1 MKVLCS
7 SVLGIES
14 IVVFLCCLV
23 ASTNG
28 SIGNQAAAVWL
39 GLGLLILLLLSIG
52 VLRRPWGVWWG
63 SALQVVVVFLGILVP
78 IMWFVGGI
86 FAMLWFLAV
95 RNGSR
100 VDALRAERAAEAET
114 GQSDQPNPA

>member
-28 SIGNQAAAVWL
+28 SVSSQGAAI
-39 GLGLLILLLLSIG
+39 GLGAGLMVLILLSIG

-63 SALQVVVVFLGILVP
+63 SFLQVVVVFLGILVP

-86 FAMLWFLAV
+86 FAVLWFLAV

-100 VDALRAERAAEAET
+100 VDALRAARAAEQT
-114 GQSDQPNPA
+114 NPAS